1 MAEIIGIDC
10 KKRKRYGE
18 IMARLGELDRILGYA
33 RDADGMSLSRR
44 AREDPF
50 FQKFFEGLQK
60 RHPEAFT
67 EHMTLTAQA
76 VRLEDELGI
85 TEEYIKILEDILPS
99 DGYRP
104 DIW

>member
-1 MAEIIGIDC
+1 MAEIIGVDS

-44 AREDPF
+44 A
-50 FQKFFEGLQK
+50 
-60 RHPEAFT
+60 
-67 EHMTLTAQA
+67 M
-76 VRLEDELGI
+76 
-85 TEEYIKILEDILPS
+85 EDILPS
-99 DGYRP
+99 NGYRP